1 MNYTVES
8 ARKELFELLDRFPEL
23 REYQDAL
30 SNAMDKVPDKDR
42 LRVLGVFLQH
52 NLSDLKFEL
61 IELKRLLGEG
71 SY

>member
-23 REYQDAL
+23 REYQNTL

-42 LRVLGVFLQH
+42 LRVLGVFLQY

-61 IELKRLLGEG
+61 MELKRLLGEG

>member
-23 REYQDAL
+23 REYQNTL
-30 SNAMDKVPDKDR
+30 SDAMDKVPDKDR
-42 LRVLGVFLQH
+42 LRVLGVFLQY

-61 IELKRLLGEG
+61 MELKRLLGEG